1 MSPLNGGRPP
11 FDDAYLY
18 EPDAIDIGVSLFGT
32 RICTLCELPLP
43 ANGDYFTPSMG
54 DLKSACRRCTRGR
67 YREANAVRAKARRRA
82 KKAQP

>member
-1 MSPLNGGRPP
+1 MTPSNGGRPRL
-11 FDDAYLY
+11 DDAYLY
-18 EPDAIDIGVSLFGT
+18 DPDAVDIGVSLFGT

-54 DLKSACRRCTRGR
+54 GLKSACRRCTRSR
-67 YREANAVRAKARRRA
+67 YREADRERRKARRRA